1 MQSFL
6 TTLFSLSFMLLGGV
20 SPAHAVADDMPVPQ
34 KMIVDNTS
42 KLINGLVQKRDAIK
56 QDRSVADQLV
66 SEYVLPFIDFQ
77 RASQLVL
84 GKYWRRATDEQ
95 KLHFTREFST
105 FLTNNYTTAMVE
117 FTDEIVRHSKNLN
130 YMPLR
135 GADDQYA
142 DVRMEIALPNRTPI
156 QVTYSLYNNTTGW
169 KVYDIAIE
177 GISLATTY
185 RSQFSSQ
192 IRRGGLDKLIQTL
205 AERNAA
211 RAEKTA
217 SAAESK

>member
-1 MQSFL
+1 MQRIL
-6 TTLFSLSFMLLGGV
+6 TILFSLSFMLVAGMK
-20 SPAHAVADDMPVPQ
+20 PAYAIADDTPVPQ
-34 KMIVDNTS
+34 KMIVENTG
-42 KLINGLVQKRDAIK
+42 KLINGLVKNRDAIK
-56 QDRSVADQLV
+56 LDRAVADQLV
-66 SEYVLPFIDFQ
+66 SEYVLPFIDFN

-84 GKYWRRATDEQ
+84 GKYWRRASDEQ
-95 KLHFTREFST
+95 KTRFTREFST

-117 FTDEIVRHSKNLN
+117 FTDEIVKHSKNLN

-156 QVTYSLYNNTTGW
+156 QVTYSLYNNDTAW

-205 AERNAA
+205 ADRNAA

-217 SAAESK
+217 AAASNE